1 MGKMVGRC
9 RRVIF
14 MKSFFRQKHR
24 AFSATWK
31 WGEAMHL
38 DSLLKSGTR
47 IFVNCSGTTIDRSFR
62 QGNRLLERERGGG
75 GLVLPPQSRLKTSS
89 LLDYSP
95 QANNAAGQ
103 KISKVPNRLEKRL
116 YRDICAAWLTI
127 AVRPGSFSRNW
138 KMQYASCG

>member
-38 DSLLKSGTR
+38 DNLLKSGTR
-47 IFVNCSGTTIDRSFR
+47 IFVNCSGTTIDRSFGR
-62 QGNRLLERERGGG
+62 GNRLSEREKGE
-75 GLVLPPQSRLKTSS
+75 LVLPPQSRLKTSS

-103 KISKVPNRLEKRL
+103 KISK
-116 YRDICAAWLTI
+116 YQTD
-127 AVRPGSFSRNW
+127 
-138 KMQYASCG
+138 